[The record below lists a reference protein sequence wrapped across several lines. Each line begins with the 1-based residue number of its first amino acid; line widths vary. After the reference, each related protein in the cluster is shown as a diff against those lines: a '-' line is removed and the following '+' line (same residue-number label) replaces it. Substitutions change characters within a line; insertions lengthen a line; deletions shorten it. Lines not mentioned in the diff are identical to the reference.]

1 MADNDRL
8 LLWKIMQKISND
20 NCNKEDVLQMLNS
33 DEYKNIR
40 PFTESITEDSV
51 EIKTNKIILLIKF
64 EQSGKTKIVLDDI
77 RSSDKTISIIISD
90 NNTLL
95 LNATTNRAIDS
106 DLKIG
111 KITCKADKKHEWKRY
126 EGEIDW
132 NEIRKDRVRLDEAIQ
147 QGLID
152 CIIVCGNNPRFEDI
166 NAIIENNPN
175 VNFNIWIDEADKI
188 INPKRSI
195 TVNNW
200 RLHVKNVM
208 KITMITATPFDIDME
223 YKKCKWIGEL
233 FDDET
238 ILYSLDESHGE
249 GYLSLDNA
257 IHIEHSGFRDLS
269 SLDETDENID
279 EIIQEN
285 DIIPDDI
292 DGFKKYNASIKD
304 NYYSSYLDIQPPKSG
319 EMWMIPGA
327 REKISHRDIEN
338 MCFGKYQG
346 PSGKIYNIYEPYFD
360 VVITLNG
367 TDKSIKLYTPDNG
380 ITENIVIQTGKR
392 DGFGYNQEVNEWLG
406 KWYNDNNGKELRI
419 AITGHICISRGIT
432 ISSSS
437 AQITHLL
444 IPNYVCN
451 SIASFKQL
459 ISRICGYKYYD
470 EIGNCFDYHPY
481 VICPQDLWDSLM
493 KLHKICE
500 FIINRATDKEIT
512 EKVIKKNDIL
522 EFIKVEDMN
531 MLQGKKDKIRWTIPC
546 KISLSD
552 SEYEYLNERNTRRYN
567 HANIIKYV
575 NDKTDNSIMGYDIH
589 EITTP
594 TENSYDKIIKPIITH
609 CETDKLYPPSLNK
622 NDKKSNKKL
631 CSIHFDSINHDIYI
645 LKYNGDIIIN

>member
-1 MADNDRL
+1 MSNNNDRL
-8 LLWKIMQKISND
+8 LLWKIRQALSND
-20 NCNKEDVLQMLNS
+20 NCNKEDLLHMLNN
-33 DEYKNIR
+33 DEFKNIR
-40 PFTESITEDSV
+40 PFIDSITEDSV

-77 RSSDKTISIIISD
+77 SSSNKTISIIISD

-95 LNATTNRAIDS
+95 LNATTSRAIDS
-106 DLKIG
+106 ELKVG

-126 EGEIDW
+126 EGELDC
-132 NEIRKDRVRLDEAIQ
+132 NTVRKDRVRLDEAIQ

-152 CIIVCGNNPRFEDI
+152 CIIVCGNKPRFEDI

-223 YKKCKWIGEL
+223 YKNSKWIGEL

-238 ILYSLDESHGE
+238 ILYSLDEAQGE
-249 GYLSLDNA
+249 GYLSIDNA
-257 IHIEHSGFRDLS
+257 IHIEHSS
-269 SLDETDENID
+269 SSDSVSQDEIYENID
-279 EIIQEN
+279 EIIQKN
-285 DIIPDDI
+285 DILPNDI
-292 DGFKKYNASIKD
+292 EDFKKYNALIKD
-304 NYYSSYLDIQPPKSG
+304 DYYRSYLDIQPPKSG

-327 REKISHRDIEN
+327 REKKTHEDIEN

-346 PSGKIYNIYEPYFD
+346 LSGKIYNIYEPYFD

-367 TDKSIKLYTPDNG
+367 TDKSIKLYKSPNG
-380 ITENIVIQTGKR
+380 VETINIQPSKR

-406 KWYNDNNGKELRI
+406 KWYNDKNGKELRI

-437 AQITHLL
+437 AQITHIL
-444 IPNYVCN
+444 IPNWVCN
-451 SIASFKQL
+451 SIANFKQL

-470 EIGNCFDYHPY
+470 EIGNCFEYHPY

-500 FIINRATDKEIT
+500 FIINRAIDKEVT
-512 EKVIKKNDIL
+512 NKVIKKNDIL
-522 EFIKVEDMN
+522 EFIKEQDMN
-531 MLQGKKDKIRWTIPC
+531 ILQGKKDKIRWTIPS
-546 KISLSD
+546 KISPSD
-552 SEYEYLNERNTRRYN
+552 SEYEYLNERTNRRYN
-567 HANIIKYV
+567 HDNIIKYV
-575 NDKTDNSIMGYDIH
+575 NDHTDNSIMGYDIH

-609 CETDKLYPPSLNK
+609 CEMDKQYPPSLNK
-622 NDKKSNKKL
+622 VDKKSNKKL
-631 CSIHFDSINHDIYI
+631 CSIHFDAINHDMYI